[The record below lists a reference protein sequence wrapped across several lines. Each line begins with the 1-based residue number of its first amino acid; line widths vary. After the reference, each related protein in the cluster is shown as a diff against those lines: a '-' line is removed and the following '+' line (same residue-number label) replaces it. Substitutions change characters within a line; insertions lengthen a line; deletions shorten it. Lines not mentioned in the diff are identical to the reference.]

1 MFTIVFP
8 DDCSYATIVLRM
20 TYGVLL
26 LGLIIELA
34 RNF

>member
-1 MFTIVFP
+1 MFTIAFP
-8 DDCSYATIVLRM
+8 DDRSYATIVLRM
-20 TYGVLL
+20 TYGALL